1 MFRVGVNTDTMGFRE
16 FNENDDFVEKLL
28 LEFSGPTAQIG
39 GPTDKP
45 WAATKDE
52 IMSMW
57 QKMRPDT
64 PILITPMVEKPGG
77 GTQSYG
83 EDGVRI
89 TGSFEFISSVLGRLK
104 ELISYENPQT
114 KLRLILRGIDKK
126 RQSRADRNSYVF
138 YLNLE
143 KRSHGR
149 PGRPKKGQES
159 GLTPPTAPTPPAPP
173 KPPVP
178 KLKGI

>member
-1 MFRVGVNTDTMGFRE
+1 MGFSE
-16 FNENDDFVEKLL
+16 FNETEEFVEKLL
-28 LEFSGPTAQIG
+28 NEFSAPIAQTG

-45 WAATKDE
+45 WSATKDE
-52 IMSMW
+52 IVSMW
-57 QKMRPDT
+57 QKMRPDM
-64 PILITPMVEKPGG
+64 PIIITPMVDKPEG

-83 EDGVRI
+83 EDGIRI
-89 TGSFEFISSVLGRLK
+89 TGSFEFISSIMGRLK
-104 ELISYENPQT
+104 ELIGYENPQT

-143 KRSHGR
+143 KRSHGKA
-149 PGRPKKGQES
+149 GRPKKGLA
-159 GLTPPTAPTPPAPP
+159 GGFTPPSAPKPPAPPAPP